1 MKDIIEIFEI
11 NKGFAR
17 MGELKAKGIHTRRI
31 AQALKEGIIERI
43 KPGLYKLVD
52 YPWDEHESFVDVFN
66 ANKNAVICLLSA
78 ASYYELT
85 TFDPSEIYVAVPH
98 HTDKFVI
105 KYPPI
110 NVYYFIEKYYK
121 PGIEEK
127 ETLSGKIR
135 IYNREKSIGDLF
147 RYMKKLGEDV
157 ALESLKNYMGSR
169 DRDLAKLH
177 RYSVICGVKDKM
189 EPFIKSML

>member
-1 MKDIIEIFEI
+1 MQDIIEIFEK

-31 AQALKEGIIERI
+31 AQAVKEGIIERI

-52 YPWDEHESFVDVFN
+52 YPWDEHESFADVCN

-98 HTDKFVI
+98 NTDKFVI

-110 NVYYFIEKYYK
+110 NVYYFIGKYYK
-121 PGIEEK
+121 PGIEIMD
-127 ETLSGKIR
+127 TPSGKIK
-135 IYNREKSIGDLF
+135 IYNREKILVDLF

-157 ALESLKNYMGSR
+157 ALESLKTYMGSR
-169 DRDLAKLH
+169 DKNLAKLH
-177 RYSVICGVKDKM
+177 EYSVVCAVKDKM

>member
-1 MKDIIEIFEI
+1 MQDIIEIFEK

-17 MGELKAKGIHTRRI
+17 MGELKAMGIHTRRI
-31 AQALKEGIIERI
+31 ALAVKEGIIERI

-52 YPWDEHESFVDVFN
+52 YPWDEHESFADVCN

-98 HTDKFVI
+98 NTDKFVI

-110 NVYYFIEKYYK
+110 NVYYFIGKYYK
-121 PGIEEK
+121 PGIEIMD
-127 ETLSGKIR
+127 TPSGKIK
-135 IYNREKSIGDLF
+135 IYDREKTLVDLF

-157 ALESLKNYMGSR
+157 ALESLKTYMGSR
-169 DRDLAKLH
+169 DKNLAKLH
-177 RYSVICGVKDKM
+177 EYSVVCAVKDKM

>member
-1 MKDIIEIFEI
+1 MKDIIEIFGK

-17 MGELKAKGIHTRRI
+17 MGELKTMGIHTRRI
-31 AQALKEGIIERI
+31 ALAVKEGIIERI
-43 KPGLYKLVD
+43 KPGLYKLVN
-52 YPWDEHESFVDVFN
+52 YPWDEHESFVDVCN

-78 ASYYELT
+78 VSYYELT

-98 HTDKFVI
+98 NTDKFVI

-127 ETLSGKIR
+127 ETPSGKIK
-135 IYNREKSIGDLF
+135 IYNKEKSLGDLF

-157 ALESLKNYMGSR
+157 VLESLKTYMGSR
-169 DRDLAKLH
+169 DRNLAKLH
-177 RYSVICGVKDKM
+177 EYSVICGVKDKM